1 MSSVK
6 NYDPFSFFYIGK
18 EELLN
23 DPNDGCQ
30 VVYNKNLDCSNIDD
44 SNLDNCYTLH
54 LCENRDKAE
63 AFRYIK
69 ENNNTSVQKYSDT
82 NNEYTEEIMNT
93 INLTVGIV
101 FLSGVILKKYFS

>member
-18 EELLN
+18 EDELD
-23 DPNDGCQ
+23 DPTNGCHA
-30 VVYNKNLDCSNIDD
+30 VANTDCTTIDNNNLDK
-44 SNLDNCYTLH
+44 CYTLH

-69 ENNNTSVQKYSDT
+69 ENNNTSVQKYNDT

-101 FLSGVILKKYFS
+101 FLSGVILKNYFS

>member
-23 DPNDGCQ
+23 DPTNGCQ
-30 VVYNKNLDCSNIDD
+30 ALAKANVDCSDIG
-44 SNLDNCYTLH
+44 SNLDSCYTLR

-69 ENNNTSVQKYSDT
+69 ENNNTSVQKYNDT

-101 FLSGVILKKYFS
+101 FLSGVILKNYFS